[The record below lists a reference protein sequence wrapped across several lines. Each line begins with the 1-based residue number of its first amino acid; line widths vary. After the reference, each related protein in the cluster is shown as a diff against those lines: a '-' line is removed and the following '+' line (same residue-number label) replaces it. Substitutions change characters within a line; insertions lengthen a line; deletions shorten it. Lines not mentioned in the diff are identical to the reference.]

1 MILIGD
7 IRQGTLAIPNGTPG
21 QAFYVGY
28 VEDYQVYINGEHVG
42 EADNAADAI
51 RIATEAYRRTL
62 Q

>member
-7 IRQGTLAIPNGTPG
+7 MRNGVLAVPITRGTA
-21 QAFYVGY
+21 QHVGY

-42 EADNAADAI
+42 EADNRADAI